1 MIAHGLDRAT
11 IAELL
16 DADPPLVRGYV
27 DLAAQL
33 QPNGFDLTLAEVAAF
48 TEPGVIGAT
57 NAQRRLAEAAV
68 MPFGDDGLLHLDPGP
83 YRITFNEVIALPLD
97 VMTIGQTRSS
107 LLRSGVA
114 VHGGIGDAGFRGMY
128 QALLVV
134 YHPGGFT
141 VARNA
146 RLLQVTFFRLTQP
159 VTEGYQGRFQER
171 PRR

>member
-1 MIAHGLDRAT
+1 MIAHALDGAT
-11 IAELL
+11 IVKLL
-16 DADPPLVRGYV
+16 DADPPLVQGYV

-48 TEPGVIGAT
+48 TEPGVIGES
-57 NAQRRLAEAAV
+57 NEQRRLATAEP
-68 MPFGDDGLLHLDPGP
+68 MPFGADGLLHLDAGP
-83 YRITFNEVIALPLD
+83 YRITFNELVSLPLD
-97 VMTIGQTRSS
+97 VMSIGQTRSS

-114 VHGGIGDAGFRGMY
+114 VHGGIGDAGFRGVY

-146 RLLQVTFFRLTQP
+146 RLLQVAFFRLAQP
-159 VTEGYQGRFQER
+159 ATEGYQGRFLQS
-171 PRR
+171 PG

>member
-1 MIAHGLDRAT
+1 MISHALDRAT

-27 DLAAQL
+27 DLASQL

-48 TEPGVIGAT
+48 TEPGVIGET
-57 NAQRRLAEAAV
+57 NAQRRLAGVEPT
-68 MPFGDDGLLHLDPGP
+68 PFGADGLVHLEPGP
-83 YRITFNEVIALPLD
+83 YRITFNEVVSLPLD

-114 VHGGIGDAGFRGMY
+114 VHGGLGDAGFRGAY
-128 QALLVV
+128 QALMVV

-146 RLLQVTFFRLTQP
+146 RLLQIAFFRLAQP

-171 PRR
+171 PR

>member
-1 MIAHGLDRAT
+1 MIAHSLDREA
-11 IAELL
+11 IAGLL

-48 TEPGVIGAT
+48 TAPGAIGET
-57 NAQRRLAEAAV
+57 NAQRRLAETT
-68 MPFGDDGLLHLDPGP
+68 PIDFGVDGLLHLEPGA
-83 YRITFNEVIALPLD
+83 YRVAFNEVVSLPLD
-97 VMTIGQTRSS
+97 VMSIGQTRSS

-114 VHGGIGDAGFRGMY
+114 VHGAIGDAGFRGVY

-141 VARNA
+141 VTRNA
-146 RLLQVTFFRLTQP
+146 RLLQLAFFRLTQP
-159 VTEGYQGRFQER
+159 VAEGYQGRFQEPLR
-171 PRR
+171 

>member
-16 DADPPLVRGYV
+16 EADPPLVQGYV

-48 TEPGVIGAT
+48 TDPGIVGET
-57 NAQRRLAEAAV
+57 NAHRRLAETATV
-68 MPFGDDGLLHLDPGP
+68 PFGDDGLLRLKPGP
-83 YRITFNEVIALPLD
+83 YRITFNEVVSLPLD
-97 VMTIGQTRSS
+97 VMSIGQTRSS

-114 VHGGIGDAGFRGMY
+114 VHGGLGDAGFRGVY

-134 YHPGGFT
+134 YNPGGFT

-146 RLLQVTFFRLTQP
+146 RLLQIAFFRLAQP
-159 VTEGYQGRFQER
+159 ATEGYQGRFQEP
-171 PRR
+171 PR

>member
-1 MIAHGLDRAT
+1 M

-16 DADPPLVRGYV
+16 EADPPLVQGYV

-33 QPNGFDLTLAEVAAF
+33 QPNGFDLTLAEVSAF
-48 TEPGVIGAT
+48 TEPGVIGET
-57 NAQRRLAEAAV
+57 NTGRRLAETATI
-68 MPFGDDGLLHLDPGP
+68 PFGNDGLLHLEPGP
-83 YRITFNEVIALPLD
+83 YRITFNEVVSLPLD
-97 VMTIGQTRSS
+97 VMSIGQTRSS

-114 VHGGIGDAGFRGMY
+114 AHGGVGDAGFRGVY

-146 RLLQVTFFRLTQP
+146 RLLQVAFFRLERP
-159 VTEGYQGRFQER
+159 VTEGYQGRFQDSP
-171 PRR
+171 PR

>member
-1 MIAHGLDRAT
+1 MIAHGLDRAA

-16 DADPPLVRGYV
+16 EADPPLVQGYV

-57 NAQRRLAEAAV
+57 NAQRRLAETATL
-68 MPFGDDGLLHLDPGP
+68 PFGDDGLLRLEPGP
-83 YRITFNEVIALPLD
+83 YRITFNEVVSLPLD
-97 VMTIGQTRSS
+97 VMSIGQTRSS

-114 VHGGIGDAGFRGMY
+114 VHGGLGDAGFRGVY
-128 QALLVV
+128 QALMVV

-146 RLLQVTFFRLTQP
+146 RLLQIAFFRLAQP
-159 VTEGYQGRFQER
+159 ATEGYQGRFQEP
-171 PRR
+171 PR

>member
-11 IAELL
+11 IAELM
-16 DADPPLVRGYV
+16 DADPPLVSGYV

-48 TEPGVIGAT
+48 TEPGVIGET
-57 NAQRRLAEAAV
+57 NAQRRLAETSP
-68 MPFGDDGLLHLDPGP
+68 MPFGEDGMLHLEPGP
-83 YRITFNEVIALPLD
+83 YRITFNEVVSLPLD

-114 VHGGIGDAGFRGMY
+114 VHGGIGDAGFRGAY

-146 RLLQVTFFRLTQP
+146 RLLQVAFFRLVQP
-159 VTEGYQGRFQER
+159 VTEGYQGRFQEP
-171 PRR
+171 PR